1 MTQTQEKLK
10 PILIQD
16 QETLRLIQDVIDDL
30 ESPPFSNYHNI
41 PKTWTVRFL
50 IEKAYEARFGVKAD
64 EALEI
69 HHNGHSPIGLTKD

>member
-16 QETLRLIQDVIDDL
+16 QQILRLIQDVIDDL

-41 PKTWTVRFL
+41 PKTWTVGFL
-50 IEKAYEARFGVKAD
+50 IQEAYEARYG
-64 EALEI
+64 
-69 HHNGHSPIGLTKD
+69 PIVED